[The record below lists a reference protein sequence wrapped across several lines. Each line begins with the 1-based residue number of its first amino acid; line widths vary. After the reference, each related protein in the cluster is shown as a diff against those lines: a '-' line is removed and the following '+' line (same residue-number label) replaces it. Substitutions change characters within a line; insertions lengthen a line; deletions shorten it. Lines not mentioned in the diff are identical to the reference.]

1 MQSQDDAL
9 STENYLENK
18 YQKISGRLLG
28 KGCL

>member
-9 STENYLENK
+9 STENNLENK
-18 YQKISGRLLG
+18 YQKRSGRLLG